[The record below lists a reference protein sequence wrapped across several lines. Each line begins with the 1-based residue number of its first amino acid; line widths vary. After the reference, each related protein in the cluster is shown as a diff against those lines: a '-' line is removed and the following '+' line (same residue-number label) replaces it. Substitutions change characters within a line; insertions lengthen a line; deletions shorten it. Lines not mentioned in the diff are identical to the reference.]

1 MEEVGGVEG
10 PTQEECCR
18 EAKVKVPHGN
28 GDKDRGLMEETK
40 DGEEQMDGVDKDG
53 MEGEE
58 EYGRDQGDKEI
69 QGLDEGSKEEEH
81 GQGKDL
87 GEVKDQEQRE

>member
-1 MEEVGGVEG
+1 
-10 PTQEECCR
+10 
-18 EAKVKVPHGN
+18 
-28 GDKDRGLMEETK
+28 
-40 DGEEQMDGVDKDG
+40 

-69 QGLDEGSKEEEH
+69 QGLDEGSREGEQ
-81 GQGKDL
+81 GQGKVL